1 MQTCIV
7 TLPRRPQNPLS
18 CFVGRVSKRHRDAVS
33 GAGSLQLG
41 DPIRCGNYSGLHTL
55 GLTNGPR
62 GKEGASSWE
71 GGLSD
76 FSGWEVANCKPPSLN
91 ARVEAVCLL
100 HNMLKPTSTH
110 M

>member
-1 MQTCIV
+1 M
-7 TLPRRPQNPLS
+7 L
-18 CFVGRVSKRHRDAVS
+18 VS
-33 GAGSLQLG
+33 SLD
-41 DPIRCGNYSGLHTL
+41 DPIRCGNYYGPHTL

-62 GKEGASSWE
+62 GKEAASSWE

-76 FSGWEVANCKPPSLN
+76 FSGWEVANCKPPGLN

-100 HNMLKPTSTH
+100 HNVLKPSSTH